1 MPEMGNF
8 FVFLF
13 VGRNK
18 LAGLMLNSFKKK
30 ICLGVKFIEKFQNN
44 SKHRKL
50 NLTEQNLG
58 IECSKILSAI
68 IQNNKHFT
76 HLVIF

>member
-50 NLTEQNLG
+50 NLTE
-58 IECSKILSAI
+58 
-68 IQNNKHFT
+68 
-76 HLVIF
+76 